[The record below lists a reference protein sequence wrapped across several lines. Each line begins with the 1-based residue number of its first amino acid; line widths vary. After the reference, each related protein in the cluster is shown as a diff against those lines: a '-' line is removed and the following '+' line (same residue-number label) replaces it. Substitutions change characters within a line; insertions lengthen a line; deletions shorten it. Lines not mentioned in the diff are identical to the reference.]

1 MPSFVA
7 DLAFQIT
14 AEILGRRVCC
24 DASGLQTFAGLKSRF
39 SYLTNSLTGVN
50 HSESGANSSGVRSV
64 RTEPSRM
71 NPAARPL

>member
-1 MPSFVA
+1 MPRFLA

-14 AEILGRRVCC
+14 SEFLGRRVRC
-24 DASGLQTFAGLKSRF
+24 DGSGLQTSRGVG
-39 SYLTNSLTGVN
+39 SGISHRTNSRTGVN
-50 HSESGANSSGVRSV
+50 HFESGVNSSGVRSV